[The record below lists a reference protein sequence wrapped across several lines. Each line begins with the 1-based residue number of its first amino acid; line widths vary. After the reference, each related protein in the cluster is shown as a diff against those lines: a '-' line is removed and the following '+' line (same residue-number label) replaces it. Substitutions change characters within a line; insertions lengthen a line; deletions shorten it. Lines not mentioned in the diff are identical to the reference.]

1 MLVFIS
7 LPFLS
12 LLSLFSFFPFSFYP
26 SFQFVAGVIVLMLLT
41 FAAAIYGFLA
51 RPGAYFTSR
60 DRVSDAS
67 ESEFADL
74 RNELDEPQCNR
85 TRSTTDITVFGQPCF
100 LFLAR
105 EIQQDLYVVGAIGLG
120 FATSELTGLLI
131 AMQNFE
137 GL

>member
-51 RPGAYFTSR
+51 RPGAVSMSDSAQPAELPQYIIAQLVEPSLEH
-60 DRVSDAS
+60 RVPCLAFYYNISAKIFVFPS
-67 ESEFADL
+67 LNFAVL
-74 RNELDEPQCNR
+74 HKP
-85 TRSTTDITVFGQPCF
+85 
-100 LFLAR
+100 
-105 EIQQDLYVVGAIGLG
+105 
-120 FATSELTGLLI
+120 
-131 AMQNFE
+131 
-137 GL
+137 